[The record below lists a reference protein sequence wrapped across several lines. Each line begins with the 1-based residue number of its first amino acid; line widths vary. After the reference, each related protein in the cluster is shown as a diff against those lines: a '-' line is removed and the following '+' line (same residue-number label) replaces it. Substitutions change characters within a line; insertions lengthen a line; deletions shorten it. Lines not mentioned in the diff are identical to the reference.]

1 MRDSIAKVT
10 KDAFAFMR
18 LKAQT
23 KHRED
28 MEEREHFAEVQGK
41 GAGKTGKKRKAS

>member
-1 MRDSIAKVT
+1 MRDNIAKVT

-28 MEEREHFAEVQGK
+28 MEAREHFAEVQGK
-41 GAGKTGKKRKAS
+41 GAGKKRKAS

>member
-1 MRDSIAKVT
+1 MRDNIAKVT

-28 MEEREHFAEVQGK
+28 MEAREHFAVQGK
-41 GAGKTGKKRKAS
+41 SAGKTGKKRKDS